1 MSLILV
7 IISAVALTV
16 AYACLGIA
24 VVFSIRDARNTAEEF
39 GIQPYE
45 RHWLDFTECLM
56 DYSWQLFVAMV
67 GVAVATTALMIS
79 CIC

>member
-1 MSLILV
+1 MSLVLV

-24 VVFSIRDARNTAEEF
+24 VVFSVREARNTAEEF
-39 GIQPYE
+39 GIKPYE
-45 RHWLDFTECLM
+45 RHWWDFTEYLV

>member
-1 MSLILV
+1 MSLVFV

-16 AYACLGIA
+16 TYACLGIA
-24 VVFSIRDARNTAEEF
+24 VVFSIREARYTAEEF

-45 RHWLDFTECLM
+45 RHWWDFTEYVM
-56 DYSWQLFVAMV
+56 DYGWQCFVAMV
-67 GVAVATTALMIS
+67 GVVVATTAMLIS

>member
-1 MSLILV
+1 MSLVLV

-24 VVFSIRDARNTAEEF
+24 VVFSVREARNTAEEF

-45 RHWLDFTECLM
+45 RHWWDFTEYVM
-56 DYSWQLFVAMV
+56 DYGWQLFVSMV
-67 GVAVATTALMIS
+67 GAAVATIALMIS
-79 CIC
+79 WIC